1 MSILFYLCW
10 IYSYGSESLFLFFG
24 RVGNYVAESR
34 EEGDYDAE
42 FKNLGKLVT
51 DLQNQILYKV
61 AEGLKPVP
69 PRTQS
74 R

>member
-1 MSILFYLCW
+1 MVLKVCFFYVF
-10 IYSYGSESLFLFFG
+10 GS
-24 RVGNYVAESR
+24 VGNYVAESR

-61 AEGLKPVP
+61 DEGLKPVR

>member
-1 MSILFYLCW
+1 MWW
-10 IYSYGSESLFLFFG
+10 IYSYGSESLFFYVFG
-24 RVGNYVAESR
+24 SVGNYVAESR

-61 AEGLKPVP
+61 DEGLKPVR